1 MEQAKI
7 LSLDFAASG
16 ETSDLLREVLSPS
29 YSFRHVAVGRAGFH
43 GDENA
48 LSRDVVCFNPDMIFV
63 ALPNSLLEQ
72 GKALFQAIK
81 AELPETPS
89 IFVVEGVEPGGM
101 FELLRLGVADF
112 IIPPLKAT
120 DILPR
125 VWRLL
130 DHARARQSAPQRI
143 KERVALRHLVS
154 ESPAFLAELKKVP
167 LVAKCDAS
175 VLISGETGTG
185 KEVFA
190 RAIHYLSPRAR
201 RPFVPVNCGA
211 IPVELLENELFGHE
225 RGAYTGAS
233 TAQPGLLQ
241 EAEGGTI
248 FLDEIDCLPLLAQI
262 KILRFIQE
270 KEFRPLG
277 STRTC
282 SADVRVVGAS
292 NVDLEEAVKEGKL
305 RKDLYYRLN
314 VIRLALPPLRERR
327 DDISLLA
334 RFFLNKYAA
343 EFDKE
348 VGDIPADAMQTLVLY
363 DWPGNVRE
371 LEHVIERAVVL
382 SEQGCLK
389 SSDIFTSCQQHVP
402 SEETFQQAKRKIVNQ
417 FEKAYIQRLL
427 LAYQGNISRAAQAAK
442 KNRRAFWQLI
452 RKHQID
458 VQSFRP
464 GARETA
470 G

>member
-7 LSLDFAASG
+7 LLLDLQASNEMG
-16 ETSDLLREVLSPS
+16 DFLRGVLSS
-29 YSFRHVAVGRAGFH
+29 SCKLRHVSINRHGF
-43 GDENA
+43 A
-48 LSRDVVCFNPDMIFV
+48 LDKRVLNRDVAGFNPDVIFV
-63 ALPNSLLEQ
+63 LLSNELLDQ
-72 GKALFQAIK
+72 GKAVFQSSK
-81 AELPETPS
+81 AESPETPA
-89 IFVVEGVEPGGM
+89 IFVVEGGEPEGM
-101 FELLRLGVADF
+101 FELLRLGAADF

-130 DHARARQSAPQRI
+130 DHTRARRSAPQRI

-167 LVAKCDAS
+167 VVAKCDAS

-190 RAIHYLSPRAR
+190 RAIHYLSPRSR
-201 RPFVPVNCGA
+201 QPFIPVNCGA
-211 IPVELLENELFGHE
+211 IPVELLENEFFGHE

-233 TAQPGLLQ
+233 ASQQGLLR

-282 SADVRVVGAS
+282 DADVRVIGAS
-292 NVDLEEAVKEGKL
+292 NVDLEEAVKAGKL

-314 VIRLALPPLRERR
+314 VIRLTLPPLRERR
-327 DDISLLA
+327 EDVPLLA
-334 RFFLNKYAA
+334 RFFLDKYAA
-343 EFDKE
+343 EFGKE
-348 VGDIPADAMQTLVLY
+348 IAEIPLDAMQRLVLY

-382 SEQGCLK
+382 SEQGGIK
-389 SSDIFTSCQQHVP
+389 SSDILSPSQQQM
-402 SEETFQQAKRKIVNQ
+402 SDQGTFQQAKTKIVNQ
-417 FEKAYIQRLL
+417 FEKSYIQRLL
-427 LAYQGNISRAAQAAK
+427 LAHQGNITKAAQAAK

-452 RKHQID
+452 RKHRID
-458 VQSFRP
+458 AQSFRP
-464 GARETA
+464 PTGETTS
-470 G
+470 